1 MKNLKKWSIA
11 LSFLSGFFYF
21 IPFLFPSFFFLSWFA
36 LVPLLLA
43 IQGQS
48 YKKVYFLGWI
58 CGSLAQTVGIYWMA
72 NLSQLHWGFGFP
84 LNYLFLLIFGI
95 GTGNILAA
103 TFLLFHWLR
112 KNTKISDL
120 LLFPSCLIFAYLPS
134 FAIFNYSLGD
144 TQAQFLYALQAIEWT
159 GIEGLTWLIGL
170 TNILAY
176 KLLFDRE
183 NLQKKSLLLSSFF
196 IVVWFGWGI
205 YAQNNWQKKIAQWQT
220 KKIALVQ
227 PNREASLFYQHP
239 PEGFSKE
246 YPLEIKLM
254 KSIASQN
261 PVLAIWPEGHTYSYQ
276 SSLTVQHSF
285 QNWMSFFGI
294 ATLFVDNYHSRE
306 GVFNSIYWLNDF
318 GLPQDIYHKR
328 ALVPFG
334 EYLPLYKFYGWL
346 LGDFSYGFS
355 AGKEA
360 KVFEISGM
368 RIIPLICYESVVP
381 NVVAQSVGSDAAGK
395 VFVVASQNG
404 WYKSR
409 FQVQQHSSLSSIRA
423 VENRVPLVHSINNGF
438 SSITMPDGKV
448 IFKTPYEKT
457 GAWVFEMPFDKNSGG
472 SFYSKHYNWFANL
485 IRIFIFGIVG
495 FVLIKAVTKKK
506 FTH

>member
-1 MKNLKKWSIA
+1 M
-11 LSFLSGFFYF
+11 
-21 IPFLFPSFFFLSWFA
+21 
-36 LVPLLLA
+36 
-43 IQGQS
+43 
-48 YKKVYFLGWI
+48 
-58 CGSLAQTVGIYWMA
+58 
-72 NLSQLHWGFGFP
+72 
-84 LNYLFLLIFGI
+84 
-95 GTGNILAA
+95 
-103 TFLLFHWLR
+103 
-112 KNTKISDL
+112 
-120 LLFPSCLIFAYLPS
+120 
-134 FAIFNYSLGD
+134 
-144 TQAQFLYALQAIEWT
+144 
-159 GIEGLTWLIGL
+159 
-170 TNILAY
+170 Y
-176 KLLFDRE
+176 KLAFCDG
-183 NLQKKSLLLSSFF
+183 K
-196 IVVWFGWGI
+196 
-205 YAQNNWQKKIAQWQT
+205 
-220 KKIALVQ
+220 
-227 PNREASLFYQHP
+227 ASHCF
-239 PEGFSKE
+239 
-246 YPLEIKLM
+246 KL
-254 KSIASQN
+254 
-261 PVLAIWPEGHTYSYQ
+261 
-276 SSLTVQHSF
+276 

-318 GLPQDIYHKR
+318 GMLEDIYHKR

-334 EYLPLYKFYGWL
+334 EYLPMYKFYGWL
-346 LGDFSYGFS
+346 LGDFSYGFA

-360 KVFEISGM
+360 KVFDISSM

-485 IRIFIFGIVG
+485 MRIFIFGIVG

-506 FTH
+506 FTHE

>member
-1 MKNLKKWSIA
+1 
-11 LSFLSGFFYF
+11 
-21 IPFLFPSFFFLSWFA
+21 
-36 LVPLLLA
+36 
-43 IQGQS
+43 
-48 YKKVYFLGWI
+48 
-58 CGSLAQTVGIYWMA
+58 MA

-170 TNILAY
+170 ANILAY
-176 KLLFDRE
+176 RLLFDRE

-276 SSLTVQHSF
+276 SSLSVRASF
-285 QNWMSFFGI
+285 QNWISFFGI

-318 GLPQDIYHKR
+318 GAASR
-328 ALVPFG
+328 
-334 EYLPLYKFYGWL
+334 YL
-346 LGDFSYGFS
+346 
-355 AGKEA
+355 
-360 KVFEISGM
+360 
-368 RIIPLICYESVVP
+368 
-381 NVVAQSVGSDAAGK
+381 
-395 VFVVASQNG
+395 SQ
-404 WYKSR
+404 K
-409 FQVQQHSSLSSIRA
+409 SLSA
-423 VENRVPLVHSINNGF
+423 F
-438 SSITMPDGKV
+438 
-448 IFKTPYEKT
+448 
-457 GAWVFEMPFDKNSGG
+457 W
-472 SFYSKHYNWFANL
+472 
-485 IRIFIFGIVG
+485 RIPAYV
-495 FVLIKAVTKKK
+495 
-506 FTH
+506 